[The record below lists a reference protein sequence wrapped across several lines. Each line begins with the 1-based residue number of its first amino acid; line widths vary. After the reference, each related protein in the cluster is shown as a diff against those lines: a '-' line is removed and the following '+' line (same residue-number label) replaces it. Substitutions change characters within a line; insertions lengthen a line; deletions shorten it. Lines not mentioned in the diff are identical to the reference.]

1 MSYLRVGPYAS
12 TAYHASIAHHVN
24 CIIHMLR
31 THVRHIHALHAWSAH
46 TCSTRMFDTYILHM
60 HVRHIHASHA
70 CSTYTCFTRMF
81 DIYML
86 TSIASYVCSHQSHHM
101 YARIDHITC
110 IDRITCMLVSITS
123 HVSHESIT
131 LSFVQITLRGSKT
144 HCTQRTAFHVL
155 NVLGYANHAV
165 LHPVW
170 TQEVK
175 KVRPYLPT
183 HSRTSDTTLR
193 APTAT
198 HMLHIHGQQLLIR
211 HSHYR
216 PHSSIGK

>member
-1 MSYLRVGPYAS
+1 
-12 TAYHASIAHHVN
+12 
-24 CIIHMLR
+24 
-31 THVRHIHALHAWSAH
+31 
-46 TCSTRMFDTYILHM
+46 
-60 HVRHIHASHA
+60 
-70 CSTYTCFTRMF
+70 
-81 DIYML
+81 
-86 TSIASYVCSHQSHHM
+86 M
-101 YARIDHITC
+101 YALINRIICIDHIAC
-110 IDRITCMLVSITS
+110 IDRITCMLTSITS
-123 HVSHESIT
+123 MYRSHHMDSRMDRITCMLSSIASHVCSHRPRQKRLELNQLFSRKVT
-131 LSFVQITLRGSKT
+131 ERCSLTTLRGSKT

-198 HMLHIHGQQLLIR
+198 HMLHIHEQQLLIR

>member
-1 MSYLRVGPYAS
+1 
-12 TAYHASIAHHVN
+12 
-24 CIIHMLR
+24 
-31 THVRHIHALHAWSAH
+31 
-46 TCSTRMFDTYILHM
+46 
-60 HVRHIHASHA
+60 
-70 CSTYTCFTRMF
+70 
-81 DIYML
+81 
-86 TSIASYVCSHQSHHM
+86 M